1 MTQSV
6 FISIETVDGIV
17 TAVEG
22 QYRPTKPTGYGI
34 FGGGFLEPQG
44 QRINDMLNLCAD
56 AGYEHFFTEVIG
68 KKVVHRLK
76 LKSK

>member
-22 QYRPTKPTGYGI
+22 QYRPTKPTGYGDYASD
-34 FGGGFLEPQG
+34 FL
-44 QRINDMLNLCAD
+44 
-56 AGYEHFFTEVIG
+56 
-68 KKVVHRLK
+68 
-76 LKSK
+76 